1 MLPVTIMVI
10 MLLSGDDNIDGD
22 AGDEDEDD
30 DDEWSESCWR

>member
-22 AGDEDEDD
+22 ADDEDEDD